1 VHFTDPTE
9 IEIEIDIA
17 IEIEAPWDLDFD
29 KTIYMQS
36 TCARVLS
43 GLPGLN
49 EPSSVG
55 IAEARPGNLTSEHQ
69 ELY

>member
-1 VHFTDPTE
+1 VHCSDPTE
-9 IEIEIDIA
+9 IEIA
-17 IEIEAPWDLDFD
+17 IEIEAAWDLDFD

-55 IAEARPGNLTSEHQ
+55 IAEARPGNLTEKQ
-69 ELY
+69 QVLF